1 MIKQITIKNWRSHE
15 NTQLTFG
22 AGTNLLVG
30 IMGSGKTSVLDAIS
44 FALFGTFPALE
55 RRQLKLEDIIRYN
68 ANETK
73 VSLIFEWN
81 GSEYKVDRKI
91 EKKNNRITSKA
102 DIYRDGSL
110 LDSGS
115 TAVTEVIE
123 EVLDMDYDLFTRAIY
138 SEQNNIDYF
147 LSLDPKKRKDEF
159 DRILGLDRFE
169 KARAATV
176 SIANRLESVVRSLTD
191 RYDENKE
198 KEIKEN
204 IRKTA
209 EKEEE
214 LSKEITTIKK
224 KNDEIKKEVLEL
236 KGAFE
241 LLEKNKRTA
250 EVLSKELASLQG
262 QVVSLEKGLTKIEE
276 KVYSEKKRIVEQL
289 RKKRELLQQ
298 NINEN
303 KRIEVEINK
312 KIAFMEAK
320 VKEVEQR
327 AMRLEKLRS
336 MLNHLLNGKSK
347 DEIIK
352 RLNESKREFEDKNSQ
367 RAALLQ
373 IITQTRELLKHLSS
387 AGNKCPLCETAL
399 GAEGIERVRRKKEE
413 EIKNAEKKAK
423 EILQVTIAL
432 QEENKKIDENLR
444 KIELIEQQIKSEEQ
458 QLIDK
463 EEFDKGRET
472 LKKQLDEVLKLT
484 FGLENESKK
493 LQQEIE
499 KEAVEINKMEEMIRR
514 ETMINEIKK
523 KILEVEEKQKKV
535 KYNEEEYTSKRK
547 ELEEKRIEEQ
557 KLQAKIEY
565 LEKEKKMLE
574 ENKKTFETQ
583 LNDML
588 MIKNRALV
596 TKEVVEELKIYKNAL
611 LETQIELRRE
621 LIDAINN
628 AMNEIWRIFYPYG
641 NYKALRINITEKDY
655 VFEVLENNEWK
666 TLESTASGG
675 ERACAALTIRAALA
689 MVLTPNLSWLILDE
703 PTHNLDSQAIA
714 LLSETLQTKMPQVVK
729 QIFVITHEEALIGAD
744 FSRTYKL
751 TRDKESGEATKVEM
765 I

>member
-276 KVYSEKKRIVEQL
+276 KVYS
-289 RKKRELLQQ
+289 
-298 NINEN
+298 
-303 KRIEVEINK
+303 
-312 KIAFMEAK
+312 
-320 VKEVEQR
+320 
-327 AMRLEKLRS
+327 
-336 MLNHLLNGKSK
+336 
-347 DEIIK
+347 
-352 RLNESKREFEDKNSQ
+352 
-367 RAALLQ
+367 
-373 IITQTRELLKHLSS
+373 
-387 AGNKCPLCETAL
+387 
-399 GAEGIERVRRKKEE
+399 
-413 EIKNAEKKAK
+413 
-423 EILQVTIAL
+423 
-432 QEENKKIDENLR
+432 
-444 KIELIEQQIKSEEQ
+444 
-458 QLIDK
+458 
-463 EEFDKGRET
+463 
-472 LKKQLDEVLKLT
+472 
-484 FGLENESKK
+484 
-493 LQQEIE
+493 
-499 KEAVEINKMEEMIRR
+499 
-514 ETMINEIKK
+514 
-523 KILEVEEKQKKV
+523 
-535 KYNEEEYTSKRK
+535 
-547 ELEEKRIEEQ
+547 
-557 KLQAKIEY
+557 
-565 LEKEKKMLE
+565 
-574 ENKKTFETQ
+574 
-583 LNDML
+583 
-588 MIKNRALV
+588 
-596 TKEVVEELKIYKNAL
+596 
-611 LETQIELRRE
+611 
-621 LIDAINN
+621 
-628 AMNEIWRIFYPYG
+628 
-641 NYKALRINITEKDY
+641 
-655 VFEVLENNEWK
+655 
-666 TLESTASGG
+666 
-675 ERACAALTIRAALA
+675 
-689 MVLTPNLSWLILDE
+689 
-703 PTHNLDSQAIA
+703 
-714 LLSETLQTKMPQVVK
+714 
-729 QIFVITHEEALIGAD
+729 
-744 FSRTYKL
+744 
-751 TRDKESGEATKVEM
+751 
-765 I
+765 